1 MIGCDAELMLRA
13 LPGIPIVQ
21 PGDDLAAL
29 IRDALARV
37 GLTLQRGDVL
47 VVASKLISRSEGRF
61 VSLASVTPG
70 EQAQA
75 VAGRCGKDPRVVEM
89 ILSESSS
96 VVRETSAAIIVRH
109 RLGFVCANA
118 GIDFSNAR
126 PSHAAPEDRDW
137 MLLLP
142 VAPDASAEKLRTGLE
157 PADGT
162 IGVVISDS
170 FGRPFRIGTLGAAI
184 GLAGLP
190 ALWDQ
195 RGRSDLFGR
204 TLEITVTGLAD
215 QVAAAA
221 DLVAGQADEGRGVV
235 LVRGLHFDAVA
246 SSASQLSRAPEHDVF
261 APGSAA
267 VKPA

>member
-1 MIGCDAELMLRA
+1 MIGCDAQLMLRA

-21 PGDDLAAL
+21 PGDDLGLLVREAL
-29 IRDALARV
+29 VRA
-37 GLTLQRGDVL
+37 GLELQRGDV
-47 VVASKLISRSEGRF
+47 VVIASKLVSRSEGRF
-61 VSLASVTPG
+61 VALSRVTPSD
-70 EQAQA
+70 EA
-75 VAGRCGKDPRVVEM
+75 VAMAARCGKDPRVVEM
-89 ILSESSS
+89 ILSESSA

-126 PSHAAPEDRDW
+126 PADANAETW

-142 VAPDASAEKLRTGLE
+142 VAPDASAEGLRQTL
-157 PADGT
+157 AQDCDG

-195 RGRSDLFGR
+195 RGRTDLFGR

-235 LVRGLHFDAVA
+235 LVRGLHFEPAA
-246 SSASQLSRAPEHDVF
+246 SAASQLSRAPEQDVF
-261 APGSAA
+261 APGGQRTRSE
-267 VKPA
+267 

>member
-1 MIGCDAELMLRA
+1 MIGCDAQLMLRA

-21 PGDDLAAL
+21 PGDDLGLLVREAL
-29 IRDALARV
+29 VRAGLA
-37 GLTLQRGDVL
+37 LQRGDVV
-47 VVASKLISRSEGRF
+47 VVASKLVSRSEGRF
-61 VSLASVTPG
+61 VALSSVSPRD
-70 EQAQA
+70 EA
-75 VAGRCGKDPRVVEM
+75 VAMAARCGKDPRVVEM

-126 PSHAAPEDRDW
+126 PAAANDDTW

-142 VAPDASAEKLRTGLE
+142 IAPDASAERLRKAL
-157 PADGT
+157 AQDCDG

-195 RGRSDLFGR
+195 RGRTDLFGR

-235 LVRGLHFDAVA
+235 LVRGLHFEAA
-246 SSASQLSRAPEHDVF
+246 TSAASQLSRAPEQDVF
-261 APGSAA
+261 APGGHRMR
-267 VKPA
+267 PE

>member
-1 MIGCDAELMLRA
+1 MIGCDAQLMLRA

-21 PGDDLAAL
+21 RGDDLGLLVREAL
-29 IRDALARV
+29 FRA
-37 GLTLQRGDVL
+37 GLELQRGDVV
-47 VVASKLISRSEGRF
+47 VVASKLVSRSEGRF
-61 VSLASVTPG
+61 VALSTVTPG
-70 EQAQA
+70 PEA
-75 VAGRCGKDPRVVEM
+75 VAMAARCGKDPRVVEM
-89 ILSESSS
+89 ILSESST

-118 GIDFSNAR
+118 GIDFSNAL
-126 PSHAAPEDRDW
+126 PAEANNDTW

-142 VAPDASAEKLRTGLE
+142 IAPDASAEGLRSAL
-157 PADGT
+157 AQDCDG

-235 LVRGLHFDAVA
+235 LVRGLHFEPALSA
-246 SSASQLSRAPEHDVF
+246 ASQLSRAPEQDVF
-261 APGSAA
+261 APGGQRTRSE
-267 VKPA
+267 

>member
-21 PGDDLAAL
+21 PGDDLGLLVREAL
-29 IRDALARV
+29 VRA
-37 GLTLQRGDVL
+37 GLELQRGDVV
-47 VVASKLISRSEGRF
+47 VVASKLVSRSEGRF
-61 VSLASVTPG
+61 VALSSVLPG
-70 EQAQA
+70 DEA
-75 VAGRCGKDPRVVEM
+75 VAMASRCGKDPRVVEM
-89 ILSESSS
+89 ILSESSA

-126 PSHAAPEDRDW
+126 PADANAETW
-137 MLLLP
+137 VLLLP
-142 VAPDASAEKLRTGLE
+142 VAPDASAESLRQVL
-157 PADGT
+157 AQDCDG

-195 RGRSDLFGR
+195 RGRIDLFGR

-235 LVRGLHFDAVA
+235 LVRGLHFEPATSA
-246 SSASQLSRAPEHDVF
+246 ASQLSRAPEQDVF
-261 APGSAA
+261 APGGQRTRSE
-267 VKPA
+267 

>member
-21 PGDDLAAL
+21 PGDDLGLLVREAL
-29 IRDALARV
+29 VRA
-37 GLTLQRGDVL
+37 GLELQRGDVV
-47 VVASKLISRSEGRF
+47 VVASKLVSRSEGRF
-61 VSLASVTPG
+61 VALSSVLPG
-70 EQAQA
+70 DEA
-75 VAGRCGKDPRVVEM
+75 VAMASRCGKDPRVVEM
-89 ILSESSS
+89 ILSESSA

-126 PSHAAPEDRDW
+126 PADANAENW

-142 VAPDASAEKLRTGLE
+142 TAPDASAESLRKVL
-157 PADGT
+157 AQDCDG

-195 RGRSDLFGR
+195 RGRTDLFGR

-235 LVRGLHFDAVA
+235 LVRGLHFEPATSA
-246 SSASQLSRAPEHDVF
+246 ASQLSRAPEQDVF
-261 APGSAA
+261 APGGQRTRSE
-267 VKPA
+267 

>member
-1 MIGCDAELMLRA
+1 MIGCDAQLMLRA

-21 PGDDLAAL
+21 PGDDLGLLVREAL
-29 IRDALARV
+29 VRA
-37 GLTLQRGDVL
+37 GLELQRGDVV
-47 VVASKLISRSEGRF
+47 VVASKLVSRSEGRF
-61 VSLASVTPG
+61 VALSGVVPG
-70 EQAQA
+70 DEA
-75 VAGRCGKDPRVVEM
+75 VAMASRCGKDPRVVEM
-89 ILSESSS
+89 ILSESSA

-126 PSHAAPEDRDW
+126 PADANAETW

-142 VAPDASAEKLRTGLE
+142 TAPDASAESLRKVL
-157 PADGT
+157 AQDCDG

-195 RGRSDLFGR
+195 RGRTDLFGR

-235 LVRGLHFDAVA
+235 LVRGLHFEPATSA
-246 SSASQLSRAPEHDVF
+246 ASQLSRAPEQDVF
-261 APGSAA
+261 APGGPRTRSE
-267 VKPA
+267 

>member
-21 PGDDLAAL
+21 RGDDLGRLVREAL
-29 IRDALARV
+29 VRA
-37 GLTLQRGDVL
+37 GLELQRGDV
-47 VVASKLISRSEGRF
+47 VVIASKLVSRSEGRF
-61 VSLASVTPG
+61 VALSTVTPSD
-70 EQAQA
+70 EA
-75 VAGRCGKDPRVVEM
+75 VAMAARCGKDPRVVEM
-89 ILSESSS
+89 ILSESSA

-126 PSHAAPEDRDW
+126 PADANAETW

-142 VAPDASAEKLRTGLE
+142 VAPDASAEGLRQAL
-157 PADGT
+157 AQDCDG

-235 LVRGLHFDAVA
+235 LVRGLHFEPAA
-246 SSASQLSRAPEHDVF
+246 SAASQLSRAPEQDVF
-261 APGSAA
+261 APGGPRTRSE
-267 VKPA
+267 

>member
-1 MIGCDAELMLRA
+1 
-13 LPGIPIVQ
+13 
-21 PGDDLAAL
+21 
-29 IRDALARV
+29 
-37 GLTLQRGDVL
+37 
-47 VVASKLISRSEGRF
+47 
-61 VSLASVTPG
+61 
-70 EQAQA
+70 
-75 VAGRCGKDPRVVEM
+75 M
-89 ILSESSS
+89 ILSESSA

-126 PSHAAPEDRDW
+126 PADANAETW

-142 VAPDASAEKLRTGLE
+142 VAPDASAESLRQMLAE
-157 PADGT
+157 DCDGV
-162 IGVVISDS
+162 GVVISDS

-195 RGRSDLFGR
+195 RGRTDLFGR

-235 LVRGLHFDAVA
+235 LVRGLHFEPTA
-246 SSASQLSRAPEHDVF
+246 SAASQLSRAPEQDVF
-261 APGSAA
+261 APGGHRTR
-267 VKPA
+267 PA

>member
-1 MIGCDAELMLRA
+1 MIGCDAQLMLRA

-21 PGDDLAAL
+21 RGDDLGLLVREAL
-29 IRDALARV
+29 IRA
-37 GLTLQRGDVL
+37 GLELQRGDVI
-47 VVASKLISRSEGRF
+47 VVASKLVSRSEGRF
-61 VSLASVTPG
+61 VALSSVTPSD
-70 EQAQA
+70 EA
-75 VAGRCGKDPRVVEM
+75 VAMAARCGKDPRVVEM
-89 ILSESSS
+89 ILSESST

-126 PSHAAPEDRDW
+126 PAEANGDTW

-142 VAPDASAEKLRTGLE
+142 IAPDASAEGLRAAL
-157 PADGT
+157 AQDCDG

-235 LVRGLHFDAVA
+235 LVRGLHFEPTV
-246 SSASQLSRAPEHDVF
+246 SAAAQLSRAPEQDVF
-261 APGSAA
+261 APGGQRTRSE
-267 VKPA
+267 

>member
-21 PGDDLAAL
+21 PGDDLGLLVREAL
-29 IRDALARV
+29 VRA
-37 GLTLQRGDVL
+37 GLELQRGDVV
-47 VVASKLISRSEGRF
+47 VVASKLVSRSEGRF
-61 VSLASVTPG
+61 VALSSVLPG
-70 EQAQA
+70 DEA
-75 VAGRCGKDPRVVEM
+75 VAMASRCGKDPRVVEM
-89 ILSESSS
+89 ILSESSA

-126 PSHAAPEDRDW
+126 PADANAETW

-142 VAPDASAEKLRTGLE
+142 VAPDASAESLRQVL
-157 PADGT
+157 AQDCDG

-195 RGRSDLFGR
+195 RGRTDLFGR

-235 LVRGLHFDAVA
+235 LVRGLHFEPATSA
-246 SSASQLSRAPEHDVF
+246 ASQLSRAPEQDVF
-261 APGSAA
+261 APGGQRTRSE
-267 VKPA
+267 